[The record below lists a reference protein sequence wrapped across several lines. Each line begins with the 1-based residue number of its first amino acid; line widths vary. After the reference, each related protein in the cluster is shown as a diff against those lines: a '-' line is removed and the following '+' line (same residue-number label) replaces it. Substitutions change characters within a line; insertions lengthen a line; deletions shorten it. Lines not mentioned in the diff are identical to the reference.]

1 MSDAMRQNLIGYLLQ
16 AIEPDEHA
24 AVEQHLQNDP
34 ALKNDCEL
42 LRACLAP
49 LAHDKEHHAPPQG
62 LASRC
67 CDFVYARTD
76 VMPAALTAAGDARA
90 INRRPWSWLDL
101 TVAGA
106 IAVAV
111 AVLFV
116 PAIYQSRAMAQRT
129 ACQRNLQDIGTEMAS
144 YSNSHGGYYPVAHPD
159 DPVPFGSAWSTRL
172 VSTLPRGERTFL
184 CPSAPPIDDPNFHV
198 PGMTELNSLDA
209 AHLAQVRGHLSGN
222 YGGVL
227 GYKDHGKYTA
237 PKQTESGDLALAAD
251 AAGPNATN
259 SPNHG
264 GDGQYVLF
272 GNGAVKY
279 LKSPQIAGTNDN
291 IYINSDGEE
300 GPGTGPDDAVLTHKA
315 IELKR

>member
-1 MSDAMRQNLIGYLLQ
+1 MRQNLIGYLLQ

-24 AVEQHLQNDP
+24 AVEQHLENDP
-34 ALKNDCEL
+34 ALRDDCEL

-67 CDFVYARTD
+67 CDFVYTRTE
-76 VMPAALTAAGDARA
+76 VMPASVTAAGDARPV
-90 INRRPWSWLDL
+90 NRRRWSALDL

-111 AVLFV
+111 AVLLV
-116 PAIYQSRAMAQRT
+116 PAIYQSQAMAQRT
-129 ACQRNLQDIGTEMAS
+129 ACQKNLQEIGTEMAS
-144 YSNSHGGYYPVAHPD
+144 YSGHHDGYYPVARPD
-159 DPVPFGSAWSTRL
+159 DPVPFGSAWAPRL

-184 CPSAPPIDDPNFHV
+184 CPSAPPLDDPNFHV
-198 PGMTELNSLDA
+198 PGMTELNSLNA
-209 AHLAQVRGHLSGN
+209 AQLAQVSGHLSGN

-227 GYKDHGKYTA
+227 GYKDHGKYKA
-237 PKQTESGDLALAAD
+237 PRQSQSSDLALAAD

-272 GNGAVKY
+272 GNGAVRY

-291 IYINSDGEE
+291 IYINGDGEE
-300 GPGTGPDDAVLTHKA
+300 GPGTGPGDAVLTHKP
-315 IELKR
+315 IELKP